1 LFLRIETQPKRL
13 FVGKKLTMSLVDN
26 KTQQLWKSF
35 MLLAKNISNRISS
48 DFISLQN
55 VSAATYFQNFV
66 PIATFEK
73 RALVEVSSLRD
84 IPEGMEAFE
93 LAAGE
98 YAVFQHKGLPNEIS
112 KTMQFI
118 LGEWLPNSI
127 YELDNRPYFEVLGE
141 KYYNNSET
149 SEEEVWMPVVLK

>member
-84 IPEGMEAFE
+84 IPEGLEAFE

-98 YAVFQHKGLPNEIS
+98 YAVFQHKG
-112 KTMQFI
+112 F
-118 LGEWLPNSI
+118 
-127 YELDNRPYFEVLGE
+127 
-141 KYYNNSET
+141 YNI
-149 SEEEVWMPVVLK
+149 